1 MRFLKRK
8 LALALEKDEKSE
20 DLSPQ
25 RNPGSKANTKTIQ
38 KQADKR
44 SKKALKAKEYEK
56 KLATKNI
63 IKNYSRAIGN
73 FAMSD
78 LFLPYVSDDPLCAT
92 IDWKEFVAFSK
103 DARDTIQNIDN
114 LKERLIINE
123 NDEPKIVTFKRL
135 FKMAA
140 EIFIKYFSVNW
151 IFSAKLIYKQCY
163 VQYRGTLLRGIQ
175 NPSKLTICPQTSDY
189 E

>member
-1 MRFLKRK
+1 MRFLKK
-8 LALALEKDEKSE
+8 KIILAQEKAKKFHNLKSQKQ
-20 DLSPQ
+20 L
-25 RNPGSKANTKTIQ
+25 NTNSIQ
-38 KQADKR
+38 KQAQKR
-44 SKKALKAKEYEK
+44 SKKARMSKEYEK

-78 LFLPYVSDDPLCAT
+78 LFLPYAANSPYSGCFV
-92 IDWKEFVAFSK
+92 WNEFVEFAR
-103 DARDTIQNIDN
+103 DARDNIQNIHN
-114 LKERLIINE
+114 LKERLIVNE
-123 NDEPKIVTFKRL
+123 DDDTRTATFKAL

-151 IFSAKLIYKQCY
+151 IFSAKLIYKQIY

-175 NPSKLTICPQTSDY
+175 SPSKLTTCPQIFHS